1 MSLRARIRPPA
12 LALPSRRSRPNAVAG
27 VGDRVLYG
35 LCALAGLLAAFVLA
49 EIIYQVIHGASPSI
63 SRFGLGFL
71 VHSRW
76 QPNFSIFGA
85 LTPFFGTVVCS
96 AIALV
101 IATPL
106 GIAIGLYLAMMAPG
120 SVRRIVGPLVEM
132 LAAIPSVIVGF
143 WGVAVL
149 APFVAKHFEPFLHS
163 VFGFIPIFGP
173 PQTTGLSVFTA
184 GLGLSLMILP
194 IVAALSR
201 DLFLTVPTELKDG
214 AAALGSTRWEIIRGV
229 VLPTTASGVAAATV
243 LGLGRALG
251 EAIAVLQMIG
261 DGAGIHKSL
270 FLPGTSLASKIAS
283 EFPSPESKLHI
294 PSLFYLALILLVI
307 GLTTSLIARWIGRRF
322 DVQRTI
328 ATLTAVSEPF
338 DLQRTLAR

>member
-1 MSLRARIRPPA
+1 MSSRARIKSALPV
-12 LALPSRRSRPNAVAG
+12 LALRRNRQSSVSG
-27 VGDRVLYG
+27 FGDRVLYA
-35 LCALAGLLAAFVLA
+35 LCALAGLLATFVLV
-49 EIIYQVIHGASPSI
+49 EIVYQVIHGASPSI
-63 SRFGLGFL
+63 SRFGLGFI
-71 VHSRW
+71 VHARW
-76 QPNFSIFGA
+76 QPNFSSFGA
-85 LTPFFGTVVCS
+85 ASALFGTLVCS
-96 AIALV
+96 LTALV

-106 GIAIGLYLAMMAPG
+106 GIAIGLYLSMIAPG

-149 APFVAKHFEPFLHS
+149 APFVAQHLEPFLHS
-163 VFGFIPIFGP
+163 VLGFIPIFGA

-194 IVAALSR
+194 IIAALSR
-201 DLFLTVPTELKDG
+201 DLFLTVPEDLKDG

-261 DGAGIHKSL
+261 DGTGVHSSL
-270 FLPGTSLASKIAS
+270 FLPGTSLASRIAN
-283 EFPSPESKLHI
+283 EFESPESKLHI
-294 PSLFYLALILLVI
+294 PSLYYLALILLVI
-307 GLTTSLIARWIGRRF
+307 GLTTSAIARWIGRRF
-322 DVQRTI
+322 DVQR
-328 ATLTAVSEPF
+328 V
-338 DLQRTLAR
+338 LAQ